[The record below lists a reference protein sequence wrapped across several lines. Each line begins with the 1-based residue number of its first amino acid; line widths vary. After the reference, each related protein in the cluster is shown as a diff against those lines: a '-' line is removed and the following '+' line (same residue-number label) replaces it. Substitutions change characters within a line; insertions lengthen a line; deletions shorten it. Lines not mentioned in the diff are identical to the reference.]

1 MSNTIRKFSI
11 FASLVALLWVMSAI
25 FTGCAA
31 GPGEPDQPKP
41 TVTTTIY
48 GQIVDEAG
56 LPVSGVQVTAHTASA
71 TTDVNGLFVMKN
83 AIVPEG
89 RLVVLAKKAGY
100 FTAARAESPKV
111 NGATRTKLFLMSKSG
126 IQTVSAS
133 TGGTVNV
140 TGGAS
145 VAFAASSF
153 KTSSG
158 AAYTGTVNVA
168 ARYLD
173 PASMSFGDY
182 FAGDALA
189 QTAAGAEVSL
199 ISCGVLRVEITDQG
213 GQPLSLDAAKPA
225 TLTYPKPTSNATA
238 PSSMPLWYFDETL
251 GMWKEEGT
259 ATLVGGK
266 YVGTVTHF
274 TDWNLDYSGPYGTLQ
289 FRVVCNT
296 VGVEGVAVKI
306 AGFDHKTGYTAADGS
321 ITFIRVPADKEIEI
335 HIRAVD
341 NKGLYFITTP
351 VKVQLTPDQV
361 NIIPDIVLNSPCPAT
376 LQGKLVGCEGESAE
390 GLVTVTYGSEVSY
403 VYTKSGDFALVVPSG
418 TPLQVAAMDIAGNN
432 SIPVDVAALA
442 ESELRQMGTVTVC
455 GPKTVAFKD
464 IDFGAGPNVVATT
477 IAFSPD
483 GSLVA
488 AYLTSGKIVIYETAT
503 ATKKTEMTAAMQN
516 RYNSSMQFSA
526 DNKKLL
532 LVAMYGELELY
543 DVASATKLMSLTK
556 TMGGFISDDG
566 ENVIGIRYGT
576 TDPVALY
583 SSTGTFIKKIN
594 IPLSAGA
601 DSSGE
606 MGYLRAE
613 NALIFFDGIA
623 NVYRVWS
630 IDTDAETRTFAS
642 TQTQSWHMVSFS
654 EDGERL
660 SETSDAKKF
669 TILNTVSG
677 TKLTDITAQV
687 LQGTKEGAIFLTK
700 ELVYGSELVNG
711 GRFINMY
718 STSDASIK
726 GTRLVSGADYIGAIA
741 ANRTD
746 DHLGAII
753 QTGMRIWQLK

>member
-1 MSNTIRKFSI
+1 MSNIIRKFSV
-11 FASLVALLWVMSAI
+11 FTSLVALLWVVSAI
-25 FTGCAA
+25 FAGCAA
-31 GPGEPDQPKP
+31 GPAEPDKPGP

-56 LPVSGVQVTAHTASA
+56 LPVSGVQVSAHTASA

-100 FTAARAESPKV
+100 FTAARAEAPKV
-111 NGATRTKLFLMSKSG
+111 NGATRTKLFLMTKSG
-126 IQTVSAS
+126 IQTLSAS

-251 GMWKEEGT
+251 GMWKEEGS
-259 ATLVGGK
+259 ATLVSGK
-266 YVGTVTHF
+266 YVGTVSHF
-274 TDWNLDYSGPYGTLQ
+274 TDWNLDYSGPYGTVQ
-289 FRVVCNT
+289 FRVTCNT
-296 VGVEGVAVKI
+296 AGIEGVAVKI
-306 AGFDHKTGYTAADGS
+306 SGFDHKTGYTSADGS
-321 ITFIRVPADKEIEI
+321 ISFIRVPADKEIEI
-335 HIRAVD
+335 YIRAED

-351 VKVQLTPDQV
+351 IKVQLTPDQV

-390 GLVTVTYGSEVSY
+390 GLVTVAYGTEISY
-403 VYTKSGDFALVVPSG
+403 VYTKSGDFAVVVPSG
-418 TPLQVAAMDIAGNN
+418 TPLQVTALDVAGNN
-432 SIPVDVAALA
+432 SIPIDVAALA
-442 ESELRQMGTVTVC
+442 ESELRQMGDVPVC

-464 IDFGAGPNVVATT
+464 IDFGGGPNEQATS

-488 AYLTSGKIVIYETAT
+488 AHLNTGKIVIYETAT
-503 ATKKTEMTAAMQN
+503 ATKTLELPASSSN
-516 RYNSSMQFSA
+516 RYSAKMQFSV
-526 DNKKLL
+526 DNKRL
-532 LVAMYGELELY
+532 LVVATYGDLEVY
-543 DVASATKLMSLTK
+543 DLPSATKLMTLAQ
-556 TMGGFISDDG
+556 MLGGFITDDG
-566 ENVIGIRYGT
+566 QNVISISTKSVDR
-576 TDPVALY
+576 VALY
-583 SSTGTFIKKIN
+583 TSGGTLVKKLNLPQISGDD
-594 IPLSAGA
+594 SAGV
-601 DSSGE
+601 

-613 NALIFFDGIA
+613 NSLVFYDRSA

-642 TQTQSWHMVSFS
+642 LKTQSWHMSSFS

-660 SETSDAKKF
+660 SETADAKKY

-677 TKLTDITAQV
+677 IKMTDVNAQS
-687 LQGTKEGAIFLTK
+687 LQGKGGAVFLTK
-700 ELVYGSELVNG
+700 ELVYGSEFMNG

-718 STSDASIK
+718 STSDASLK
-726 GTRLVSGADYIGAIA
+726 GARLVSGADYLPAIA

-746 DHLGAII
+746 EWLGAIM